1 MIRKSTALILC
12 LFLLVGLYGCA
23 GQSHGDPLKSPMKF
37 YYKTSD
43 ASYGDGQGATDYEL
57 RETYGHESDYVWV
70 LTEYLKGPISQKLTA
85 PFQRSVSIVS
95 AERSGSQLQ
104 LQMTQEL
111 ANLSGADLT
120 VACACITLTCL
131 EFPGVEAVSI
141 RAVGSKLDGKTEI
154 LLNRNSLLL
163 EDSSASLVN
172 APYML
177 YFSDTD
183 NRYLIGEKISVG
195 EGQENL
201 PDYLVHRLLEGPT
214 EPSLAETMPLG
225 TTLLGLEVTEG
236 ICAINLSREFLDHA
250 PQTALAQR
258 MTILSLTNTMTQLD
272 DVDGVVLYAAGEPLT
287 QYGVMDLSQPL
298 TYEEGAV
305 GPVRKGLNEFDVDLY
320 LPVGNSRLL
329 AQLPACIHQTASES
343 SVELVV
349 QTLLSHPEQNG
360 YRNPIPAGTTLQA
373 VHREGT
379 QYVVDFSPEFLQG
392 EAGTLELAVRAVAAT
407 VLRLGDCTAVRITID
422 GASPEGEYG
431 DLFAAQSWNESW
443 FSS

>member
-1 MIRKSTALILC
+1 
-12 LFLLVGLYGCA
+12 
-23 GQSHGDPLKSPMKF
+23 
-37 YYKTSD
+37 
-43 ASYGDGQGATDYEL
+43 
-57 RETYGHESDYVWV
+57 
-70 LTEYLKGPISQKLTA
+70 
-85 PFQRSVSIVS
+85 
-95 AERSGSQLQ
+95 
-104 LQMTQEL
+104 
-111 ANLSGADLT
+111 
-120 VACACITLTCL
+120 
-131 EFPGVEAVSI
+131 
-141 RAVGSKLDGKTEI
+141 
-154 LLNRNSLLL
+154 
-163 EDSSASLVN
+163 
-172 APYML
+172 
-177 YFSDTD
+177 
-183 NRYLIGEKISVG
+183 
-195 EGQENL
+195 
-201 PDYLVHRLLEGPT
+201 
-214 EPSLAETMPLG
+214 MPLG

-360 YRNPIPAGTTLQA
+360 YRNPIPAGTTLQS

-392 EAGTLELAVRAVAAT
+392 ETGTLELAVRAVAAT

>member
-305 GPVRKGLNEFDVDLY
+305 GPVRKGL
-320 LPVGNSRLL
+320 
-329 AQLPACIHQTASES
+329 
-343 SVELVV
+343 VV
-349 QTLLSHPEQNG
+349 M
-360 YRNPIPAGTTLQA
+360 
-373 VHREGT
+373 
-379 QYVVDFSPEFLQG
+379 
-392 EAGTLELAVRAVAAT
+392 
-407 VLRLGDCTAVRITID
+407 ITY
-422 GASPEGEYG
+422 S
-431 DLFAAQSWNESW
+431 L
-443 FSS
+443 

>member
-104 LQMTQEL
+104 LRMTQEL

-258 MTILSLTNTMTQLD
+258 MTILSPDQHHD
-272 DVDGVVLYAAGEPLT
+272 
-287 QYGVMDLSQPL
+287 
-298 TYEEGAV
+298 
-305 GPVRKGLNEFDVDLY
+305 
-320 LPVGNSRLL
+320 
-329 AQLPACIHQTASES
+329 
-343 SVELVV
+343 
-349 QTLLSHPEQNG
+349 
-360 YRNPIPAGTTLQA
+360 PAG
-373 VHREGT
+373 
-379 QYVVDFSPEFLQG
+379 
-392 EAGTLELAVRAVAAT
+392 
-407 VLRLGDCTAVRITID
+407 
-422 GASPEGEYG
+422 
-431 DLFAAQSWNESW
+431 
-443 FSS
+443 

>member
-163 EDSSASLVN
+163 EDSSA
-172 APYML
+172 
-177 YFSDTD
+177 
-183 NRYLIGEKISVG
+183 
-195 EGQENL
+195 
-201 PDYLVHRLLEGPT
+201 
-214 EPSLAETMPLG
+214 
-225 TTLLGLEVTEG
+225 
-236 ICAINLSREFLDHA
+236 
-250 PQTALAQR
+250 
-258 MTILSLTNTMTQLD
+258 LSL
-272 DVDGVVLYAAGEPLT
+272 
-287 QYGVMDLSQPL
+287 
-298 TYEEGAV
+298 
-305 GPVRKGLNEFDVDLY
+305 
-320 LPVGNSRLL
+320 
-329 AQLPACIHQTASES
+329 IH
-343 SVELVV
+343 
-349 QTLLSHPEQNG
+349 
-360 YRNPIPAGTTLQA
+360 I
-373 VHREGT
+373 
-379 QYVVDFSPEFLQG
+379 
-392 EAGTLELAVRAVAAT
+392 
-407 VLRLGDCTAVRITID
+407 
-422 GASPEGEYG
+422 
-431 DLFAAQSWNESW
+431 
-443 FSS
+443 

>member
-104 LQMTQEL
+104 LRMTQEL

-154 LLNRNSLLL
+154 LFKPEQSFYWRTAAPAWSTRPICCTSPTQTTGI
-163 EDSSASLVN
+163 SS
-172 APYML
+172 
-177 YFSDTD
+177 
-183 NRYLIGEKISVG
+183 GEKISVG

-258 MTILSLTNTMTQLD
+258 MTILSPDQHHD
-272 DVDGVVLYAAGEPLT
+272 
-287 QYGVMDLSQPL
+287 
-298 TYEEGAV
+298 
-305 GPVRKGLNEFDVDLY
+305 
-320 LPVGNSRLL
+320 
-329 AQLPACIHQTASES
+329 
-343 SVELVV
+343 
-349 QTLLSHPEQNG
+349 
-360 YRNPIPAGTTLQA
+360 PAG
-373 VHREGT
+373 
-379 QYVVDFSPEFLQG
+379 
-392 EAGTLELAVRAVAAT
+392 
-407 VLRLGDCTAVRITID
+407 
-422 GASPEGEYG
+422 
-431 DLFAAQSWNESW
+431 
-443 FSS
+443 

>member
-1 MIRKSTALILC
+1 MAMGKA
-12 LFLLVGLYGCA
+12 
-23 GQSHGDPLKSPMKF
+23 P
-37 YYKTSD
+37 
-43 ASYGDGQGATDYEL
+43 TDYEL

-360 YRNPIPAGTTLQA
+360 YRNPIPADTTLQA
-373 VHREGT
+373 VHGRG
-379 QYVVDFSPEFLQG
+379 
-392 EAGTLELAVRAVAAT
+392 RNM
-407 VLRLGDCTAVRITID
+407 
-422 GASPEGEYG
+422 
-431 DLFAAQSWNESW
+431 W
-443 FSS
+443 